1 MGRRFRFS
9 APVPDPCCPTSASV
23 PNLWRAVW
31 PCSGGRFDIPGKLA
45 VRNQLDAKQS
55 EPGFWENQTEA
66 QKVIQQIR
74 GLNVLVKP
82 YEELTKAGEEL
93 TAMAELAAED
103 EAFEAEME
111 DVLGKAETQ
120 LDEFELKAMMS
131 GKQDNC
137 SAIVS
142 IKPGAGGT
150 EACDWASM
158 LYRMYTRWA
167 QRHGFTVEEQ
177 DLEPNLE
184 AGIQSVTFRVG
195 GEYAYGYLQSEIGV
209 HRLVRISPFG
219 STDTRQTSFAA
230 VDVVPELDDDIQ
242 IEVNENELEMQT
254 FCSGGPGG
262 QHQNKTQSGV
272 RLIHKSG
279 VRGESR
285 TERSQPKNYA
295 NALALLKA
303 RLYQIEE
310 QKRLGD
316 IEKRY
321 DAKGEIAFGSQIRSY
336 VMQPYTLVR
345 DEREGVDM
353 KSPAFMDVLNGNLDG
368 FMQAYLRYK
377 VAKANKQK

>member
-1 MGRRFRFS
+1 MKNR
-9 APVPDPCCPTSASV
+9 D
-23 PNLWRAVW
+23 AVE
-31 PCSGGRFDIPGKLA
+31 
-45 VRNQLDAKQS
+45 AKQS
-55 EPGFWENQTEA
+55 EPGFWDNQTNA
-66 QKVIQQIR
+66 QKTIQQIR
-74 GLNVLVKP
+74 VLNAIVKP
-82 YEELTKAGEEL
+82 YEELAKAVEEL
-93 TAMAELAAED
+93 TAMAELAGED
-103 EAFEAEME
+103 PSFEAEME
-111 DVLGKAETQ
+111 TLLNQAEKQ
-120 LDEFELKAMMS
+120 LDAFELRAMMS
-131 GKQDNC
+131 GKQD
-137 SAIVS
+137 SAAAIVS

-150 EACDWASM
+150 DACDWAEI

-167 QRHGFTVEEQ
+167 QAKGFTVEEQ
-177 DLEPNLE
+177 DLEPNLA
-184 AGIQSVTFRVG
+184 AGIQSVTFRIG
-195 GEYAYGYLQSEIGV
+195 GEYAYGYMQSEIGV
-209 HRLVRISPFG
+209 HRLVRMSPFG
-219 STDTRQTSFAA
+219 SSDTRQTSFAA

-242 IEVNENELEMQT
+242 IEVNEKELEMQT

-316 IEKRY
+316 IAQRY

-345 DEREGVDM
+345 DEREGIDM
-353 KSPAFMDVLNGNLDG
+353 KSPAINDVLDGNLDD
-368 FMQAYLRYK
+368 FMQAYLRHK
-377 VAKANKQK
+377 TAKANKQTAGK